1 MADDIDIDDLLDE
14 VETKFVRGKSTDK
27 KNAAVKSSRKKSDDY
42 DIDKVLDD
50 ICGDTDQLE
59 KCNIVRNVPSNLST
73 SRPKPSKCFPLCIGG
88 SSLALGKSTSVNKRS
103 CDTLR
108 CTSCDFRVVSFNDF
122 QWHKD
127 TDYLFLRNNAP
138 DFDRLK
144 PKLKSKQATLFY
156 SEAGEPEKKL
166 DQSSMVTKLTCFLEQ
181 GLNPGR
187 PGSRS
192 YCCQCCHMT
201 MDSLTE
207 IRDLPVKW
215 VCGNH

>member
-1 MADDIDIDDLLDE
+1 MFTISGRTVSIMHY
-14 VETKFVRGKSTDK
+14 K
-27 KNAAVKSSRKKSDDY
+27 KNEKNSEPF
-42 DIDKVLDD
+42 
-50 ICGDTDQLE
+50 QE

-144 PKLKSKQATLFY
+144 PKLKSKQ
-156 SEAGEPEKKL
+156 
-166 DQSSMVTKLTCFLEQ
+166 
-181 GLNPGR
+181 
-187 PGSRS
+187 GSRS
-192 YCCQCCHMT
+192 YCCQCCHKT